1 MAAVALAGS
10 PVIAAPPALGTRR
23 RSILSG
29 RCVAPPRRATGD
41 SGETS
46 PTLSEADAPVLS
58 PEDLVKKQ
66 YEEKEA
72 ENFGDSILGGRSVVE
87 GTEEETRDLVPFGAN
102 NLTVLRATKLYA
114 DAIENGLDGDD
125 VLCFAL
131 GVKSLDALAPAQRAY
146 SEKVRVK
153 LEENAQRLRGAT
165 LEAMRLY
172 KTAVKAYAKGMYSD
186 SIQWCDAALEETD
199 PNSLMGGKIQIQK
212 ALGLDANGKE
222 DDALEVYRGLQKHP
236 EGFIKRQAEELK
248 YILEAPK
255 MEIAENE
262 KPDVP
267 LLRESYGYSDKWS
280 SRGAG
285 GGYRGEKRQKS
296 LEEEYGGD
304 FVPDVPMPQN
314 PFITVAGLT
323 IAGCIAWYSTT
334 LVR

>member
-1 MAAVALAGS
+1 M
-10 PVIAAPPALGTRR
+10 
-23 RSILSG
+23 
-29 RCVAPPRRATGD
+29 
-41 SGETS
+41 
-46 PTLSEADAPVLS
+46 
-58 PEDLVKKQ
+58 KKQ

-199 PNSLMGGKIQIQK
+199 PNSLM
-212 ALGLDANGKE
+212 
-222 DDALEVYRGLQKHP
+222 
-236 EGFIKRQAEELK
+236 
-248 YILEAPK
+248 
-255 MEIAENE
+255 EIGRAH
-262 KPDVP
+262 V
-267 LLRESYGYSDKWS
+267 
-280 SRGAG
+280 
-285 GGYRGEKRQKS
+285 
-296 LEEEYGGD
+296 
-304 FVPDVPMPQN
+304 
-314 PFITVAGLT
+314 
-323 IAGCIAWYSTT
+323 
-334 LVR
+334 

>member
-10 PVIAAPPALGTRR
+10 PVIAATLVFGTRR
-23 RSILSG
+23 RPILSG

-72 ENFGDSILGGRSVVE
+72 ENFGDSILGGQSVVE

-186 SIQWCDAALEETD
+186 SIQCVTPRW
-199 PNSLMGGKIQIQK
+199 
-212 ALGLDANGKE
+212 
-222 DDALEVYRGLQKHP
+222 R
-236 EGFIKRQAEELK
+236 R
-248 YILEAPK
+248 
-255 MEIAENE
+255 
-262 KPDVP
+262 
-267 LLRESYGYSDKWS
+267 
-280 SRGAG
+280 
-285 GGYRGEKRQKS
+285 
-296 LEEEYGGD
+296 
-304 FVPDVPMPQN
+304 
-314 PFITVAGLT
+314 LT
-323 IAGCIAWYSTT
+323 QTP
-334 LVR
+334 